1 MLQMFL
7 RIHDSLLVSVRANFI
22 IIPTIVHCACTV
34 CARDILKHLRL
45 ALAFKCC
52 ITAAHDRIAQVIEAM
67 VVVTDRVFVEG
78 HVFVTNLHDEFVDVG
93 RHVHQAV
100 HFVKDCDG
108 EDFLVAGVVEV
119 HRRREGVGSEVRY
132 V

>member
-1 MLQMFL
+1 MFL
-7 RIHDSLLVSVRANFI
+7 RIHDSLLVSVRANLL

-34 CARDILKHLRL
+34 CARDILKHFRL
-45 ALAFKCC
+45 ALTFKCC
-52 ITAAHDRIAQVIEAM
+52 ITAANDRIAQVIEAM
-67 VVVTDRVFVEG
+67 VIVTDRVFVEG

-93 RHVHQAV
+93 GHVHQAV

-108 EDFLVAGVVEV
+108 EDFFVARVVEV
-119 HRRREGVGSEVRY
+119 HRRREGVGSEVRH